1 LKEAEKHHLASI
13 FQGFGRLIL
22 LPAKRGANAMEKR
35 MEAKVWELVTLK
47 SECEFFDL
55 IEKKM
60 KEQGFEVLETLKPKE
75 EEKPRFS
82 TTV

>member
-1 LKEAEKHHLASI
+1 
-13 FQGFGRLIL
+13 
-22 LPAKRGANAMEKR
+22 MEKR
-35 MEAKVWELVTLK
+35 MEAKVRELVTLK